1 MNNKFWSNNPLPP
14 YPGKACTKNG
24 MGGMQD
30 CRGNFLP
37 SFTTI
42 RDKMRSPAE
51 KARLASWRK
60 NKGSQANL
68 ACQIGR
74 LGHRQIENYF
84 NNGDKSCPVILQRH
98 WQQALPVL
106 NKFHHIRLVESPIFH
121 YYEGYAGR
129 VDCVGKFDNL
139 PDEMVFEFK
148 FSDRIRIYDEQIL
161 QIAAYA
167 AGLNRHYFR
176 PHNVQIQN
184 GILITITP
192 NEVDITYIDSPEMN
206 KYWKQWKQQVSKF
219 WSQYSNIA

>member
-1 MNNKFWSNNPLPP
+1 MKNKFWSNNPLPP
-14 YPGKACTKNG
+14 YIGKPCTKNG
-24 MGGMQD
+24 LGGMQD

-84 NNGDKSCPVILQRH
+84 KNGDKSCPVILQRH
-98 WQQALPVL
+98 WEKALPIL
-106 NKFHHIRLVESPIFH
+106 NKIHNIRLLESPIFH

-139 PDEMVFEFK
+139 PYEMVFEFK
-148 FSDRIRIYDEQIL
+148 FSALPRIYDEQKL
-161 QIAAYA
+161 QIAAYIG
-167 AGLNRHYFR
+167 GLNRHYR
-176 PHNVQIQN
+176 YPHNVQIHH
-184 GILITITP
+184 GMLITITP
-192 NEVDITYIDSPEMN
+192 NEVDMTFLDSSEVDQYWEN
-206 KYWKQWKQQVSKF
+206 WKQEVSQF
-219 WSQYSNIA
+219 WSQYPNIA

>member
-1 MNNKFWSNNPLPP
+1 MKNKFWSNNPLPP
-14 YPGKACTKNG
+14 YDGKPCTKNG
-24 MGGMQD
+24 LGGMQD
-30 CRGNFLP
+30 PRGNFLP

-98 WQQALPVL
+98 WEQALPVL
-106 NKFHHIRLVESPIFH
+106 NKIHNIRLLESPIFH
-121 YYEGYAGR
+121 YYQGYAGR

-139 PDEMVFEFK
+139 PYEMVFEFK
-148 FSDRIRIYDEQIL
+148 FSALPRIYDEQKL
-161 QIAAYA
+161 QIAAYIG
-167 AGLNRHYFR
+167 GLNRHYR
-176 PHNVQIQN
+176 YPHNVQIHH
-184 GILITITP
+184 GMLITITP
-192 NEVDITYIDSPEMN
+192 NEVDLTFLDSPEVDQYWE
-206 KYWKQWKQQVSKF
+206 KWKQEVSHF
-219 WSQYSNIA
+219 WSQYPNIA